1 MSSKSSTNGGD
12 TLLKRFFHSI
22 QALSPVETLMVT
34 GFYSEKIDAEIN
46 LLRSVMAAPI
56 ALLKNP
62 HPELGQ
68 FSSVRLGLES
78 LRSDYDVLIIALC
91 DQLNIGRVE
100 LESLLEKFTQLTK
113 EENAKQEIVL
123 PIVKGQRG
131 NPGLCSK
138 KVLEQI
144 LEIPGVACRS
154 YMDKH
159 PELVNAVVTENEA
172 YVLDVDTQ
180 ADIQKL
186 GLDPIE
192 SV

>member
-1 MSSKSSTNGGD
+1 
-12 TLLKRFFHSI
+12 
-22 QALSPVETLMVT
+22 MVT